1 MMRAMQK
8 SVLAMVMAGGR
19 GQRLHPLTASRAKPA
34 VPFGGQY
41 RIIDFVLSNLVNS
54 GIYSIYVLT
63 QFKSQSLNEHLQYGW
78 GFGSILRD
86 HFVVPVPAQ
95 MQTGDAWYRG
105 TADAI
110 FQNLNLVRESRPHI
124 VCIFGGDHIYRM
136 DVSQM
141 IAFHEERVAD
151 CTVAAIPVPLKEA
164 SAFGVME
171 VDEDGC
177 ITGFEEKPVRPKP
190 MPGDPTRALVSMGN
204 YVFSGRA
211 LVNLLQ
217 RDADDSRSS
226 HDFGKDV
233 IPGALKDH
241 RIYCYDFT
249 KNRIPGQSLPNAY
262 WRDVGTID
270 SYFDASMDL
279 RAVIPDF
286 NLYNPG
292 WPIRSTRYDDPPAKF
307 VHDAE
312 NRVGRAINSIVCAG
326 TILSGAT
333 VRNSIIGRNVRIHS
347 FAEVKDCIIFDHVEI
362 GRGAKLERCIVD
374 KNNRIADG
382 LEVGGGAGAAG
393 HDWTVT
399 PSGIVVVP
407 KQPRYEGGIGT
418 ILI

>member
-95 MQTGDAWYRG
+95 MQTGETWYRG

-110 FQNLNLVRESRPHI
+110 YQNLNLVRESRPHI
-124 VCIFGGDHIYRM
+124 VCIFGGYHIYRM

-141 IAFHEERVAD
+141 IAFHEEHMAD
-151 CTVAAIPVPLKEA
+151 CTVAAIPVPLHEA
-164 SAFGVME
+164 SAFGVMQ
-171 VDEDGC
+171 VDEEGR
-177 ITGFEEKPVRPKP
+177 IIGFEEKPAQPKP

-217 RDADDSRSS
+217 RDAEDSASS

-233 IPGALKDH
+233 IPGALQDH
-241 RIYCYDFT
+241 RMFCYDFT
-249 KNRIPGQSLPNAY
+249 KNRIPGQSLPNSY

-270 SYFDASMDL
+270 SYYEASMDL
-279 RAVIPDF
+279 RAVVPDF
-286 NLYNPG
+286 NLYNSG

-307 VHDAE
+307 VHDAD

-333 VRNSIIGRNVRIHS
+333 VRHSIIGRNVRIHS

-382 LEVGGGAGAAG
+382 IEIGGEHGAAG

-399 PSGIVVVP
+399 PSGLVVVP

-418 ILI
+418 ILL